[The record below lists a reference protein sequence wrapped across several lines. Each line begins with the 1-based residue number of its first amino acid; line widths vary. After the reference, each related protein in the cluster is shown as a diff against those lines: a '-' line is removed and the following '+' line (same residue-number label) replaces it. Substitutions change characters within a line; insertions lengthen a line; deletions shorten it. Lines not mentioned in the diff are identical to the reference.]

1 MSLLA
6 ILRDTPQTKRALADA
21 LGTTTR
27 DVELAIRA
35 LRLEG
40 HPILSNG
47 DGYWMARDSA
57 ELAQCVKRLQRR
69 AVEQFLTVRAMRAT
83 LRRLEASEAAPL
95 AFAWRE
101 AA

>member
-6 ILRDTPQTKRALADA
+6 ALTSQPRTKRDLAES

-27 DVELAIRA
+27 DVELEIRA

-40 HPILSNG
+40 QPILSNG
-47 DGYWMARDSA
+47 DGYSMARDAA
-57 ELAQCVKRLQRR
+57 ELAQCVERLRRR

>member
-6 ILRDTPQTKRALADA
+6 ALTSQPRTKRDLAES

-27 DVELAIRA
+27 EIELAIRA

-40 HPILSNG
+40 QPILSNG
-47 DGYWMARDSA
+47 DGYWMARDAA
-57 ELAQCVKRLQRR
+57 ELAQCVARLRRR
-69 AVEQFLTVRAMRAT
+69 AVEQLLTVRAMRAT

>member
-1 MSLLA
+1 M
-6 ILRDTPQTKRALADA
+6 ILDVLTTTPTTKKALAEK
-21 LGTTTR
+21 LGTEQR
-27 DVELAIRA
+27 SVELEIRA

-47 DGYWMARDSA
+47 DGYWVARDAA
-57 ELAQCVKRLQRR
+57 ELAQCVKRLRRR
-69 AVEQFLTVRAMRAT
+69 AVEQLLTVRAMRAT